1 MSDELVTLIKA
12 QYPLIYVV
20 TPEEERAEQWI
31 VQSAQESRV
40 APRVFTWTV
49 THGLLEYGH
58 PRNHSQ
64 HHNTVSP
71 ETALDWV
78 IRHKEPGVFIFKDL
92 HPFTDSPAELD
103 DAELRENVENEQAAL
118 FLPYPR
124 EEADLDFQKLGLSRG
139 DDDQEQIEVLL
150 AATRKE
156 TTDSYIEMAQ
166 KAGLTPRSVE
176 ISSFAL
182 LRTLREQLRQ
192 TFTDREAA
200 AVVDIGYDN
209 TEISIVVDGIPH
221 FARDV
226 PIGVMEMQN
235 AVSRAASMP
244 VSRNPNWA
252 QTMTVPEEGDATAP
266 TNRPG
271 VALIRV
277 LQELGDELRRSIDF
291 YRDQPDSVEVV
302 QILLAG
308 PGAGMGGLDEYMS
321 NRLGIAASCVD
332 PVRSLNLE
340 LSQDIPQE
348 QRSGLGVVLGLALR
362 EA

>member
-1 MSDELVTLIKA
+1 MTGFFQGGAQGVGIELTPMRLQVAQIQKKKQNLKLVALASAEMPEGFLEDGQIVDPDGVAELIKNLMQENKIKA
-12 QYPLIYVV
+12 KRAALAIPSHRAV
-20 TPEEERAEQWI
+20 TRL
-31 VQSAQESRV
+31 VK
-40 APRVFTWTV
+40 
-49 THGLLEYGH
+49 L
-58 PRNHSQ
+58 
-64 HHNTVSP
+64 
-71 ETALDWV
+71 
-78 IRHKEPGVFIFKDL
+78 
-92 HPFTDSPAELD
+92 PAELD

-139 DDDQEQIEVLL
+139 DDDQEQIDVLL

-156 TTDSYIEMAQ
+156 TTDSYVEMAQ

-182 LRTLREQLRQ
+182 LRTLRDQMRQ

-271 VALIRV
+271 MALIRV

-308 PGAGMGGLDEYMS
+308 PGAGMGRLDEYMS

>member
-1 MSDELVTLIKA
+1 MTGFFQGGAQGVGIEVTPMRVQVAQIQKKRQNLKLAALASAELPEGLVEDGQILDGDGVAELIKNLMQEHKIKA
-12 QYPLIYVV
+12 KRAALAIPSHRAV
-20 TPEEERAEQWI
+20 TRL
-31 VQSAQESRV
+31 VK
-40 APRVFTWTV
+40 
-49 THGLLEYGH
+49 L
-58 PRNHSQ
+58 
-64 HHNTVSP
+64 
-71 ETALDWV
+71 
-78 IRHKEPGVFIFKDL
+78 
-92 HPFTDSPAELD
+92 PAELD
-103 DAELRENVENEQAAL
+103 DTELRENVENEQAAL

-124 EEADLDFQKLGLSRG
+124 EEADLDFQKLGLSRS

-156 TTDSYIEMAQ
+156 TTDSYLEMAQ

-209 TEISIVVDGIPH
+209 TEINIVVDGIPH

-226 PIGVMEMQN
+226 PIGVLEMQN

-340 LSQDIPQE
+340 LTQDIPQE

>member
-1 MSDELVTLIKA
+1 MTGFFQGGAQGVGIELTPMRVQVAQIQKRKQNLKLVALASAELPEGFLEDGQIVDRDGVAELIKNLMQENKIKA
-12 QYPLIYVV
+12 KRAALAIPSHRAV
-20 TPEEERAEQWI
+20 TRL
-31 VQSAQESRV
+31 VK
-40 APRVFTWTV
+40 
-49 THGLLEYGH
+49 L
-58 PRNHSQ
+58 
-64 HHNTVSP
+64 
-71 ETALDWV
+71 
-78 IRHKEPGVFIFKDL
+78 
-92 HPFTDSPAELD
+92 PAELD
-103 DAELRENVENEQAAL
+103 DSELRENVENEQAAL

-124 EEADLDFQKLGLSRG
+124 EEADLDFQKLGLSRSE
-139 DDDQEQIEVLL
+139 DDQEQIDVLL

-156 TTDSYIEMAQ
+156 TTDSYLETAQ
-166 KAGLTPRSVE
+166 KAGLTARTVE

-182 LRTLREQLRQ
+182 LRTLREQMRQ

-226 PIGVMEMQN
+226 PIGVLEMQN

-252 QTMTVPEEGDATAP
+252 QTMAVPEDGDATMP

-271 VALIRV
+271 IALIRV

-308 PGAGMGGLDEYMS
+308 PGSAMGQLDEYMS
-321 NRLGIAASCVD
+321 NRLGIAASCID
-332 PVRSLNLE
+332 PVRTLNLE
-340 LSQDIPQE
+340 VSQDIPQE

>member
-1 MSDELVTLIKA
+1 MTGFFQGGAQGVGIELSPLRLQIAQIRKSKQSLKLVALASAEMPEGFLEDGQIIDRDGVAELIKNLLQEYKIKA
-12 QYPLIYVV
+12 KRAALAIPSHRAV
-20 TPEEERAEQWI
+20 TRL
-31 VQSAQESRV
+31 VK
-40 APRVFTWTV
+40 
-49 THGLLEYGH
+49 L
-58 PRNHSQ
+58 
-64 HHNTVSP
+64 
-71 ETALDWV
+71 
-78 IRHKEPGVFIFKDL
+78 
-92 HPFTDSPAELD
+92 PAELD

-124 EEADLDFQKLGLSRG
+124 EEADLDFQKLGLSRTE
-139 DDDQEQIEVLL
+139 DDQEQVDVLL

-156 TTDSYIEMAQ
+156 TTDSYMEAVQ
-166 KAGLTPRSVE
+166 KAGLTVRSVE
-176 ISSFAL
+176 ITSFAL
-182 LRTLREQLRQ
+182 LRTLREQMRQ

-226 PIGVMEMQN
+226 PIGVLEMQN

-252 QTMTVPEEGDATAP
+252 ETMSVPEEGDATMP

-271 VALIRV
+271 IALIRV

-308 PGAGMGGLDEYMS
+308 PGAAMGQLDEYMS
-321 NRLGIAASCVD
+321 NRLGIAASCID
-332 PVRSLNLE
+332 PIRTLNLE
-340 LSQDIPQE
+340 VDQEIPPA

>member
-1 MSDELVTLIKA
+1 MISFFGGGSQGVGIELTPLRVQVAQLERRGQGFRLKALASAEVPEGSIQDGQVVDQDGVGELIKNLLQEQKIKA
-12 QYPLIYVV
+12 KRAALAIPSHRAV
-20 TPEEERAEQWI
+20 TRL
-31 VQSAQESRV
+31 VK
-40 APRVFTWTV
+40 
-49 THGLLEYGH
+49 L
-58 PRNHSQ
+58 
-64 HHNTVSP
+64 
-71 ETALDWV
+71 
-78 IRHKEPGVFIFKDL
+78 
-92 HPFTDSPAELD
+92 PAELD

-139 DDDQEQIEVLL
+139 EDDQELVDVLL

-156 TTDSYIEMAQ
+156 TTDGYLEAAQ
-166 KAGLTPRSVE
+166 KAGLTVRSVE
-176 ISSFAL
+176 ITSFAL
-182 LRTLREQLRQ
+182 LRSLREQMRQ

-209 TEISIVVDGIPH
+209 TEINIVVEGIPH

-226 PIGVMEMQN
+226 PIGVLEMQN

-252 QTMTVPEEGDATAP
+252 QTMTVPEEGDATMP

-271 VALIRV
+271 AALIRV
-277 LQELGDELRRSIDF
+277 LQELADELRRSIDF

-308 PGAGMGGLDEYMS
+308 PGAGMGGLDEYIS

-332 PVRSLNLE
+332 PIRSLNLE
-340 LSQDIPQE
+340 VTQEIPPAE
-348 QRSGLGVVLGLALR
+348 RSGLGVVLGLALR